1 MQHHRMNMEL
11 KFIQTKRGG
20 RSHPELD
27 PPPTTHSRFQWFE
40 RNNSIAIG
48 SRQSKFLDL
57 LVKVIAVCG
66 VVPLAF
72 MVLFLS
78 VMATDSGTT
87 ASKLGAFGL
96 LILGGSVCCLIMFS
110 AFAEAKWLS
119 LQSNRNKILIKLP
132 AYLFLPF
139 SIWLLWNILFK
150 HLL

>member
-1 MQHHRMNMEL
+1 MG
-11 KFIQTKRGG
+11 K
-20 RSHPELD
+20 
-27 PPPTTHSRFQWFE
+27 
-40 RNNSIAIG
+40 
-48 SRQSKFLDL
+48 QSKFLDL

-87 ASKLGAFGL
+87 ASKLGALGL

-110 AFAEAKWLS
+110 AFAGAKWLS